1 MRTFDNSGSHNS
13 SQIKMN
19 CTTAVQFFFRQRVY
33 TAGQVG
39 TTDSWIKFRSLIGE
53 TVLDVFWADWIG
65 SYGSQQVQA
74 MSIGVY
80 DLCTLRMDYHPDL
93 YALLRTK
100 EALVIKNAAA
110 DAVEYGIPVKNHPDV
125 YTLWGAVDDIRNMHK
140 IMEFKVR
147 RWEAK

>member
-1 MRTFDNSGSHNS
+1 MRMIDNSGSNNS
-13 SQIKMN
+13 GKITMN

-53 TVLDVFWADWIG
+53 TVLDVFWADWRG
-65 SYGSQQVQA
+65 SFGTQQVQS
-74 MSIGVY
+74 MSMGVY
-80 DLCTLRMDYHPDL
+80 DLCTVRMDFHPDL

-110 DAVEYGIPVKNHPDV
+110 DAVEYGIPVKSHPDV
-125 YTLWGAVDDIRNMHK
+125 YTLWGAIDDIRNLHK

-147 RWEAK
+147 RWETK